1 MRILKYICFALV
13 VLNLPS
19 VALSAYGGG
28 VGSLL
33 SYLTILFLILYYFF
47 GKKTRPNW
55 WLIIISI
62 LFFMIG
68 GFQFIGLTSGFI
80 YDTIKYF
87 IYLICAYEMAKNI
100 SVSEYNFFLL
110 IGSATIILEA
120 VMFTSDFGRYS
131 GFYLAPNEAGF
142 ICITGYATTYGLK
155 NAGIKLTGQF
165 ICTLAGL
172 LTFSRTFIFI
182 WLLINVISLKISIK
196 NIRIFGL
203 GFLII
208 STLFFI
214 DEMVG
219 LNNPRFE
226 QLKSIISNDGG
237 VTSEELS
244 EDSREDTWAKFYDKI
259 LDSPFIGNGYGSFS
273 GKEGHG
279 KGVHN
284 SFLTVI
290 GEAGILPF
298 ILFVAYIGYLIVMSI
313 VYFNK
318 KPNLIMQIIALS
330 LFLMANHNFFTFYY
344 VSFAAMWIQYQIEVA
359 KNDDEVN
366 EIELGKDTLITS

>member
-33 SYLTILFLILYYFF
+33 SYLTILFLTLYYFF

-87 IYLICAYEMAKNI
+87 IYLICAYEMVKNI
-100 SVSEYNFFLL
+100 SVSEYNFFLV

-155 NAGIKLTGQF
+155 NAGIKLTAQF

-172 LTFSRTFIFI
+172 LTFSRTFILI
-182 WLLINVISLKISIK
+182 WLLINIISLKISIK

-298 ILFVAYIGYLIVMSI
+298 ILFVAYIGYLNVMSI

-359 KNDDEVN
+359 KNEDEVN
-366 EIELGKDTLITS
+366 EIEVRKNALTSS

>member
-1 MRILKYICFALV
+1 MRILKYICFGLIL
-13 VLNLPS
+13 LNIPS
-19 VALSAYGGG
+19 VSLSAFGGG
-28 VGSLL
+28 VGSLM
-33 SYLTILFLILYYFF
+33 SYLTILSLTLYYFF

-87 IYLICAYEMAKNI
+87 IYLICAYEMVKNI

-120 VMFTSDFGRYS
+120 ILFTSDYGRYS
-131 GFYLAPNEAGF
+131 GFYIKPNEAGF

-155 NAGIKLTGQF
+155 NVSAKLIGQF
-165 ICTLAGL
+165 IFTLAGL
-172 LTFSRTFIFI
+172 LTFSRTFIVI
-182 WLLINVISLKISIK
+182 WLLINVISLKISVK
-196 NIRIFGL
+196 NIRVFGL

-208 STLFFI
+208 GTLFFI
-214 DEMVG
+214 DEVVG
-219 LNNPRFE
+219 LNNPRFD
-226 QLKSIISNDGG
+226 QLKSIVNNENVS
-237 VTSEELS
+237 TEELN
-244 EDSREDTWAKFYDKI
+244 EDSRADTWARFYDKI

-298 ILFVAYIGYLIVMSI
+298 ILFVLYIGYLIVMSI

-344 VSFAAMWIQYQIEVA
+344 VSFAAMWIQYQIEEA
-359 KNDDEVN
+359 KNEDELD
-366 EIELGKDTLITS
+366 EIEEGENVLVTS